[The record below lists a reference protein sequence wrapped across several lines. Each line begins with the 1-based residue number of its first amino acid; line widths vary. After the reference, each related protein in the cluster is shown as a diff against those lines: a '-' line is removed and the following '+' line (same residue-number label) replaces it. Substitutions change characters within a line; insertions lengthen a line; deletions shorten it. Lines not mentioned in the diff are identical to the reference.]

1 MSWVELGWAV
11 QQKTGSPTRK
21 AVLLVLAN
29 HANGG
34 TRRCDPHMQHIAE
47 ELELSVRTVERAI
60 SDLVEQGM
68 LARSR
73 QRRTDGQWS
82 GYSYTF
88 PAVSVSGSPP
98 VTESAG
104 PPVTESGQEPEVDLE
119 PEEPVTAN
127 AVTARP
133 ISQALVAT
141 YIDEA
146 REAGYDPPRRMVGHT
161 ARMVG
166 ELLAEGQDA
175 DTVMAALRLMT
186 ERRLHPSTLPSLI
199 AEAALGPPRRRAA
212 ISDLDADYQRR
223 RAL

>member
-47 ELELSVRTVERAI
+47 ELELSLRSVERATA
-60 SDLVEQGM
+60 DLVEQG
-68 LARSR
+68 LIGRSR
-73 QRRTDGQWS
+73 KRRADGSWG
-82 GYSYTF
+82 GYTYTF
-88 PAVSVSGSPP
+88 PLVTVTHQPVTGTGSPP
-98 VTESAG
+98 E
-104 PPVTESGQEPEVDLE
+104 PVAGQELELDLE

-133 ISQALVAT
+133 IAQALIAT
-141 YIDEA
+141 YVDEA
-146 REAGYDPPRRMVGHT
+146 REAGYEPPKRVVGHT

-199 AEAALGPPRRRAA
+199 AEAALGPPKRRKP